1 MEVRIVRIVFF
12 FLGRL
17 NTNSEANKGWQ
28 QIMQA
33 VVALFLHTRFTD
45 KEKLLINTSKTSS
58 YTVCYSLRKTTAQSG
73 KTALV
78 SQQKDAPGQAL
89 SQLCFLQ

>member
-1 MEVRIVRIVFF
+1 MEVRIIRIVFFF

-17 NTNSEANKGWQ
+17 NTDSEANKVWL

-33 VVALFLHTRFTD
+33 VIALFLYTRFTD
-45 KEKLLINTSKTSS
+45 KEKLLINSSKTSS

-73 KTALV
+73 ETALV
-78 SQQKDAPGQAL
+78 SQQKDVPGQAL
-89 SQLCFLQ
+89 S